1 MTSRDYIGE
10 VDALGAPAS
19 LLAKIGAL
27 PYGEAPKK
35 RYGTVF
41 PRWLAAAAALALV
54 VGLGTA
60 MFRWFPDLFTGGQL
74 EPPPVVTGIPAIPD
88 EELTKLMAARIP
100 YARGDESYELLFSA
114 RQNGKTLGV
123 LRYSPGNLLFTVFD
137 DETKEDVGLSKS
149 LFGDQG
155 ELYTWTNREMHV
167 QLLCTNYAPDNGYG
181 AALYDFYNGEL
192 AVVTQL
198 PDTAGLPSSY
208 IDMLNPEIKA
218 AFWSTHKAVI
228 NGAGLDVY
236 RKDEAN
242 REDIWVYDYYVPL
255 DASTGPT
262 AAPLADEVLTEL
274 LAAQFPTGQPEDT
287 WELLSKDSSSLGY
300 TMGVLKYRW
309 RSEYDIGLSILMLG
323 SFNNASRQLEGQT
336 YYFGGNMAEQYELF
350 PYTTGGPE
358 PGDSYFLCISESFGA
373 TPTSISYR
381 AALYNFDGKSVKQV
395 TTSPHAGLPEEME
408 DIFDETKNEAFWDF
422 AHKIILADSGF
433 ELFHRNFDYQRPD
446 LEPQPLWLYDCYV
459 PLTYKRPSTRV
470 MEAAR
475 QYFEEYYTPGGSS
488 DYPIEICE
496 IVPNYEGGRYA
507 QETLVYHIALG
518 ENVLGERGIERYFVF
533 DAEEK
538 LLDVQE

>member
-1 MTSRDYIGE
+1 MTSQDYISE

-19 LLAKIGAL
+19 LRAKIGAL
-27 PYGEAPKK
+27 PYGESPK
-35 RYGTVF
+35 RRRGATF
-41 PRWLAAAAALALV
+41 PRWLAAAAVLALV

-60 MFRWFPDLFTGGQL
+60 MFRLFPNLFTGGQL
-74 EPPPVVTGIPAIPD
+74 EPPPVVTGAPAIPD
-88 EELTKLMAARIP
+88 VELTELMAARIP

-114 RQNGKTLGV
+114 RQNGKTLGA
-123 LRYSPGNLLFTVFD
+123 LRYSPGNLLFTVFN

-149 LFGDQG
+149 LLGDQG
-155 ELYTWTNREMHV
+155 ELYTWINREMHV

-181 AALYDFYNGEL
+181 AALYDFYDGEL
-192 AVVTQL
+192 SVVTQL

-208 IDMLNPEIKA
+208 INMLDPEMNA
-218 AFWSTHKAVI
+218 GFWSTHKAVI
-228 NGAGLDVY
+228 NGTGLDIY
-236 RKDEAN
+236 RQGEAS

-309 RSEYDIGLSILMLG
+309 RSEQDIGLSILMLG
-323 SFNNASRQLEGQT
+323 AFNNASHQLEGQI

-350 PYTTGGPE
+350 PYTTGGPD

-373 TPTSISYR
+373 TPTSISYH
-381 AALYNFDGKSVKQV
+381 AALYNFDGKSVNQV
-395 TTSPHAGLPEEME
+395 TTSPNAGLPEGME
-408 DIFDETKNEAFWDF
+408 DIFDTTKNEDFWGF

-446 LEPQPLWLYDCYV
+446 LEPQSLWLYDCYV

-475 QYFEEYYTPGGSS
+475 RYFEEYYTPGGSS

-496 IVPNYEGGRYA
+496 IVPNYEGWHYA

-518 ENVLGERGIERYFVF
+518 ENALGERGIERYFVF
-533 DAEEK
+533 DTDEN
-538 LLDVQE
+538 LLDVRE